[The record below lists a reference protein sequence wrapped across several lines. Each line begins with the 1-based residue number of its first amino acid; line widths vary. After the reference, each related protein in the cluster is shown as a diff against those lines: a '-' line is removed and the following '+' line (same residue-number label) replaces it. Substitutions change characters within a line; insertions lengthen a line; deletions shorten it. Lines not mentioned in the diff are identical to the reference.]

1 MPDWTSLVNV
11 WELAKPATTL
21 IEKISDAIWV
31 LYEPTHV
38 ERMAKAEAKAEQI
51 KELSRIETGTLKY
64 RAIQR
69 FMSEETGKQ
78 QNIEDIIGEAIPLL
92 NEGAKPE
99 NIEKDWISNFFDKSK
114 LTSDEEMRKLW
125 SSILADEAN
134 NPWKFSKRTVNFVAD
149 LDKKDAELFT
159 KLCWFNFQIGS
170 IQPLIFDPQAEIYTK
185 NWINFW
191 TLKHL
196 DAIWLISFD
205 SISWYVLQK
214 IQKTII
220 VQYQQRPLKITC
232 QSDIDNSLPI
242 WKVLLT
248 ETGKQLA
255 TICNPVP
262 VDWIIEYSIEQLA
275 KENIIL
281 EKILST

>member
-1 MPDWTSLVNV
+1 MSDWTSLVNV

-21 IEKISDAIWV
+21 IKKICDAIWV
-31 LYEPTHV
+31 LYEPTHI

-78 QNIEDIIGEAIPLL
+78 QNIENIIEEAIPLL
-92 NEGAKPE
+92 NEGAQPE
-99 NIEKDWISNFFDKSK
+99 NLEKDWISNFFDKSK

-125 SSILADEAN
+125 SSILAGEAN

-159 KLCWFNFQIGS
+159 KLCGYIFQIGDFL
-170 IQPLIFDPQAEIYTK
+170 PLIFDTQAEIYTK
-185 NWINFW
+185 NWINFT

-196 DAIWLISFD
+196 DAIWLISFESVGGYNTLWLPKQ
-205 SISWYVLQK
+205 SIIS
-214 IQKTII
+214 
-220 VQYQQRPLKITC
+220 YQDVPLKL
-232 QSDIDNSLPI
+232 SFIDTTNNQLAI

-248 ETGKQLA
+248 NVGKELA
-255 TICNPVP
+255 MICNSDF
-262 VDWIIEYSIEQLA
+262 VDGFIDYAVEEWKKQ
-275 KENIIL
+275 NIVL
-281 EKILST
+281 EKLSLS

>member
-21 IEKISDAIWV
+21 IERISDAIWV

-69 FMSEETGKQ
+69 FLSEETGKQ
-78 QNIEDIIGEAIPLL
+78 QNIEDIIEEAIPLL
-92 NEGAKPE
+92 NDGAKPE
-99 NIEKDWISNFFDKSK
+99 NLEKDWISNFFDKSK

-125 SSILADEAN
+125 SSILAGEAN

-159 KLCWFNFQIGS
+159 KLCGYSFQIGG
-170 IQPLIFDPQAEIYTK
+170 IQPLIFDPQAEVYVK
-185 NWINFW
+185 NWINFAA
-191 TLKHL
+191 LKHL
-196 DAIWLISFD
+196 DTIWLISFE
-205 SISWYVLQK
+205 SVAGYNRLRLQK
-214 IQKTII
+214 SAIIFYQKM
-220 VQYQQRPLKITC
+220 PLKITFPN
-232 QSDIDNSLPI
+232 DIDNQLGV

-248 ETGKQLA
+248 SVGEELA
-255 TICNPVP
+255 MICNPDF
-262 VDWIIEYSIEQLA
+262 VDGFIDYTTEEWKKQ
-275 KENIIL
+275 NIIL
-281 EKILST
+281 EKLIIS